1 MPSNRPNQ
9 FFLMMTFLVSVFF
22 ARESYA
28 ISPAIM
34 TETGGKISNLSWA
47 SQTTPVEILRNKFGK
62 PYAQVKF
69 KAVYTRAGW
78 SLIVNNR
85 ILKKYENDSQ
95 SFELSLILTGEE
107 TEVELTAVGPYGDVQ
122 KDTLAIEWDGF
133 YVLLQNDP
141 EFHASEIE
149 KSERPWRA
157 QLGLG
162 VTQLNYLQT
171 QAPEVSE
178 TALTLKG
185 GIYHDLKKNWDVSG
199 SGYWNSVLL
208 SSKPDPYTITL
219 YGLNGRVG
227 YRFRQVRYPWALKVM
242 FGWYYMTMAQATG
255 GIGFSGVNGP
265 QLFPMLNYAFKS
277 KASISTYIK
286 FSPVSDRFNIL
297 QIGSYEFASGVSYY
311 PAKKILFNHP
321 IGISFDYSQAGVK
334 LTYGKF
340 KLQTYTLGVTS
351 QISWK

>member
-1 MPSNRPNQ
+1 MQIFRPYR
-9 FFLMMTFLVSVFF
+9 FAFIAPFLIALL
-22 ARESYA
+22 YA
-28 ISPAIM
+28 APAAGISPAYM
-34 TETGGKISNLSWA
+34 TEKGEDISNLKWA
-47 SQTTPVEILRNKFGK
+47 TTSTPVEILRNKFGK
-62 PYAQVKF
+62 PFAQVKF
-69 KAVYTRAGW
+69 KAIYSRPGW

-85 ILKKYENDSQ
+85 ILKKYENDAE

-122 KDTLAIEWDGF
+122 KDTIAIEWDGF
-133 YVLLQNDP
+133 YVLLPNDP

-149 KSERPWRA
+149 KSDRPWRA
-157 QLGLG
+157 QLGMG

-171 QAPEVSE
+171 QAPRVSE

-185 GIYHDLKKNWDVSG
+185 GLFRGLKNNWDVSG
-199 SGYWNSVLL
+199 SGYWNAALL
-208 SSKPDPYTITL
+208 STKPDPYSIGL

-227 YRFRQVRYPWALKVM
+227 YRFKQVRYPWALKVM

-277 KASISTYIK
+277 KASLSTYIK
-286 FSPVSDRFNIL
+286 FSPVSDRFDIL
-297 QIGSYEFASGVSYY
+297 QIGSYEFASGISYY
-311 PAKKILFNHP
+311 PSKKILFNHP
-321 IGISFDYSQAGVK
+321 LGISFDYSQAGVK

-351 QISWK
+351 QISW